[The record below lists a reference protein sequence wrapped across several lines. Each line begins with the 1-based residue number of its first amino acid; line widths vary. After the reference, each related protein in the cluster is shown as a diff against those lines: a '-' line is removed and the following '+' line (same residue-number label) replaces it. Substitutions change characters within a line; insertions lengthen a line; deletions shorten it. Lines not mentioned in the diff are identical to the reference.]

1 MKSVVRVDG
10 GGTGIAID
18 VGRDR
23 GDDGWDDSHAM
34 VGGLLLSTT
43 VGGVMPAIVVGVVF
57 MVGSDVSEGFLVLW
71 EIVQVVFFL

>member
-1 MKSVVRVDG
+1 MLGGIVVMM
-10 GGTGIAID
+10 
-18 VGRDR
+18 VGMTVMP
-23 GDDGWDDSHAM
+23 M

-43 VGGVMPAIVVGVVF
+43 VGGVVPAIVVGVVF

>member
-23 GDDGWDDSHAM
+23 GDDCWDDSHAERLFVCVFGE
-34 VGGLLLSTT
+34 VGRCER
-43 VGGVMPAIVVGVVF
+43 A
-57 MVGSDVSEGFLVLW
+57 FL
-71 EIVQVVFFL
+71 

>member
-23 GDDGWDDSHAM
+23 GDDGWDDSHAHAD
-34 VGGLLLSTT
+34 G
-43 VGGVMPAIVVGVVF
+43 GGVVVREEVAAK
-57 MVGSDVSEGFLVLW
+57 
-71 EIVQVVFFL
+71 